1 MKVDTVK
8 LKKGSSELT
17 SECRELID
25 ELTKRRTRVELLEF
39 LDTVHVWI
47 YGKCELY
54 HWIEILDRFDKIL
67 EEAARHVNNNE
78 FVLQCDTTFLESV
91 SLSSLYQFPML
102 SIFFLYVV
110 IPQDVTLLL
119 HVLNF
124 TTLLIEHSFSRHLY
138 NSIEHLTQLL
148 SSQNMDIVLAVLNLL
163 YMFSKRSNFIPRLPF
178 EKKELLI
185 VKLFNIAEVSKE
197 KTPHSSTFR

>member
-25 ELTKRRTRVELLEF
+25 ELTKRRTRPELLEF

-67 EEAARHVNNNE
+67 DEAARHVNGNE
-78 FVLQCDTTFLESV
+78 FVLQCDTTFDESV
-91 SLSSLYQFPML
+91 SL
-102 SIFFLYVV
+102 
-110 IPQDVTLLL
+110 
-119 HVLNF
+119 
-124 TTLLIEHSFSRHLY
+124 
-138 NSIEHLTQLL
+138 
-148 SSQNMDIVLAVLNLL
+148 
-163 YMFSKRSNFIPRLPF
+163 
-178 EKKELLI
+178 
-185 VKLFNIAEVSKE
+185 
-197 KTPHSSTFR
+197 

>member
-1 MKVDTVK
+1 MHLHIHIDIY
-8 LKKGSSELT
+8 
-17 SECRELID
+17 LIY
-25 ELTKRRTRVELLEF
+25 LIVF
-39 LDTVHVWI
+39 L
-47 YGKCELY
+47 
-54 HWIEILDRFDKIL
+54 
-67 EEAARHVNNNE
+67 
-78 FVLQCDTTFLESV
+78 S
-91 SLSSLYQFPML
+91 
-102 SIFFLYVV
+102 
-110 IPQDVTLLL
+110 QDVTLLL

-185 VKLFNIAEVSKE
+185 VKLFNIAEV
-197 KTPHSSTFR
+197 RII

>member
-1 MKVDTVK
+1 MIESTTNARRRWQQQLQLQRQQQQPPQQQQQQPPQTSSAAAMKVDTVK

-25 ELTKRRTRVELLEF
+25 ELTKRRTRAELLEF

-78 FVLQCDTTFLESV
+78 FVLQSDTTFLESV
-91 SLSSLYQFPML
+91 SLSSLNQSQSNCQCYRSFFFFPCCPTGCHTA
-102 SIFFLYVV
+102 IAC
-110 IPQDVTLLL
+110 TK
-119 HVLNF
+119 
-124 TTLLIEHSFSRHLY
+124 LY
-138 NSIEHLTQLL
+138 NT
-148 SSQNMDIVLAVLNLL
+148 A
-163 YMFSKRSNFIPRLPF
+163 Y
-178 EKKELLI
+178 
-185 VKLFNIAEVSKE
+185 
-197 KTPHSSTFR
+197 